1 MMTLSIFIAVITGA
15 VAGYILVPDS
25 FVASVNT
32 STSLV
37 LCFLVFLVG
46 LEIGSNR
53 AVLKQVKGQGGY
65 LLIISLCTIVGSLLG
80 GVLGGIVLRL
90 PMNLSLSISS
100 GLGWSSLSGVLLTQ
114 LHSAEIGA
122 VAFLSN
128 VFRMVLTVV
137 FIPIIAKYLND
148 YTTIAPAAAT
158 SMDTTL
164 PVISRNTRPE
174 IVPLSLVN
182 GVMLSSLVPL
192 LVPFFYGL

>member
-1 MMTLSIFIAVITGA
+1 MMTVCIFAAVTIGA
-15 VAGYILVPDS
+15 VAGYLFIPES
-25 FVASVNT
+25 FMASVNS
-32 STSLV
+32 STTMV

-53 AVLKQVKGQGGY
+53 AILRQVKGQGGF
-65 LLIISLCTIVGSLLG
+65 LIIIPICTIMGSLFG
-80 GVLGGIVLRL
+80 GVLSGIILRL

-114 LHSAEIGA
+114 LDSAEMGA

-128 VFRMVLTVV
+128 VFRMVLTVI

-164 PVISRNTRPE
+164 PVISQNTRPE
-174 IVPLSLVN
+174 IVPISLLN
-182 GVMLSSLVPL
+182 GVLLSTLVPI
-192 LVPFFYGL
+192 LVPFFYSL